1 LAAAK
6 PRYPPESR
14 VRPPARFAK
23 TSFAATY
30 NGRISRRPRPGRAH
44 AALVSPPVSPLAT
57 AANRTRPHESNRRVS
72 RRPTQSDECPER
84 PPPCRST
91 LRVSRRTFCH
101 QPESIMRLSP
111 QGLKS
116 LASSIAFGTAAR
128 NVALGVM
135 LPVALASTIV
145 VAEAKPAAK
154 AKAAHAAPAA
164 AEQFTGAPATFM
176 PGAVP
181 PPGVNAR
188 SWVLVDATSN
198 TVLASGNADERVEPA
213 SLTKLMTAYLV
224 FEALDKKKISMEQI
238 ITPSEAVRRVG
249 LDESRM
255 FIEANKPVS
264 VHDLVYGMI
273 IQSGNDA
280 AIALAELVGG
290 SEGQFVTLMNA
301 EAQRLGMK
309 GTHFADV
316 NGMPDPNHYTTAGDL
331 AKLSA
336 HLIRDFPQY
345 YGIFSEK
352 EFKYNNIRQG
362 NRNRLLWLDPTVD
375 GLKTGHTQAAG
386 YCLIASAKRAI
397 PGVDGQRRLVS
408 VMMGEPK
415 EGERTQDS
423 MKMLNYGYSA
433 FDAVRLFKGGQAM
446 STPRVYKGKENTV
459 QVGVK
464 SDQWV
469 TVPRGLGDKVKP
481 EVDVNAPLIA
491 PLAEGQQVG
500 TVKLVA
506 DGKTLSEFPVV
517 ALQPVPEAGIFG
529 RIWDSILLMFSKKK

>member
-1 LAAAK
+1 MHQKKKLAIIIEVDSFIGDIFQHLSKTYEVMAIQPSTLKEIETAVEWADIVWFEFCNELFVHAINQNIK
-6 PRYPPESR
+6 RLGKRVIARWHRFEIVESNFPE
-14 VRPPARFAK
+14 
-23 TSFAATY
+23 
-30 NGRISRRPRPGRAH
+30 RIDFGAIDDLI
-44 AALVSPPVSPLAT
+44 LVS
-57 AANRTRPHESNRRVS
+57 H
-72 RRPTQSDECPER
+72 DM
-84 PPPCRST
+84 
-91 LRVSRRTFCH
+91 LRVLKLRAPHVTQKTRTH
-101 QPESIMRLSP
+101 VVWN
-111 QGLKS
+111 GLNLDK
-116 LASSIAFGTAAR
+116 F
-128 NVALGVM
+128 
-135 LPVALASTIV
+135 
-145 VAEAKPAAK
+145 KPI
-154 AKAAHAAPAA
+154 P
-164 AEQFTGAPATFM
+164 
-176 PGAVP
+176 
-181 PPGVNAR
+181 
-188 SWVLVDATSN
+188 S
-198 TVLASGNADERVEPA
+198 
-213 SLTKLMTAYLV
+213 
-224 FEALDKKKISMEQI
+224 LDKKKISMEQI
-238 ITPSEAVRRVG
+238 VTPSEAVRRVG
-249 LDESRM
+249 RDESRM

-290 SEGQFVTLMNA
+290 SEGQFVTLMND

-386 YCLIASAKRAI
+386 YCLIASSKRAI

-408 VMMGEPK
+408 VMMGEQK
-415 EGERTQDS
+415 ESDRTQDS

-433 FDAVRLFKGGQAM
+433 FDSVRLFKGGQAM

-464 SDQWV
+464 GDQWA
-469 TVPRGLGDKVKP
+469 TVPRGLGDKIKT

-500 TVKLVA
+500 TVKIVA

-517 ALQPVPEAGIFG
+517 ALQAVPEAGIFG

>member
-1 LAAAK
+1 
-6 PRYPPESR
+6 
-14 VRPPARFAK
+14 
-23 TSFAATY
+23 
-30 NGRISRRPRPGRAH
+30 
-44 AALVSPPVSPLAT
+44 
-57 AANRTRPHESNRRVS
+57 
-72 RRPTQSDECPER
+72 
-84 PPPCRST
+84 
-91 LRVSRRTFCH
+91 
-101 QPESIMRLSP
+101 MRLSTE
-111 QGLKS
+111 GLKS
-116 LASSIAFGTAAR
+116 AVSSTALSVAAR
-128 NVALGVM
+128 NVALGVI

-145 VAEAKPAAK
+145 SAEAKPAAK
-154 AKAAHAAPAA
+154 AKAALAAAPEA
-164 AEQFTGAPATFM
+164 TGAPATFM

-198 TVLASGNADERVEPA
+198 TVLASGNANERIEPA

-224 FEALDKKKISMEQI
+224 FEALDKKKISMDQI
-238 ITPSEAVRRVG
+238 VTPSEAVRRVG

-255 FIEANKPVS
+255 FIEASKPVS

-290 SEGQFVTLMNA
+290 SEGQFVNLMND
-301 EAQRLGMK
+301 EAARLGMK

-331 AKLSA
+331 ATLAA

-345 YGIFSEK
+345 YSIFSEK
-352 EFKYNNIRQG
+352 EFKYNNIRQP
-362 NRNRLLWLDPTVD
+362 NRNRLLWLDPSVD

-386 YCLIASAKRAI
+386 YCLISSAKRAM
-397 PGVDGQRRLVS
+397 PGSADAQRRLVS
-408 VMMGEPK
+408 VMMGETK
-415 EGERTQDS
+415 ESDRVQDS

-433 FDAVRLFKGGQAM
+433 FDAVRLFKGGQAIE
-446 STPRVYKGKENTV
+446 TPRIYKGKSNTV

-464 SDQWV
+464 GDQWA
-469 TVPRGLGDKVKP
+469 TVPRGLGEKVKP
-481 EVDVNAPLIA
+481 EVALNAPLIA

-500 TVKLVA
+500 TVKIVA

-517 ALQPVPEAGIFG
+517 ALQAVPEAGIFG

>member
-1 LAAAK
+1 
-6 PRYPPESR
+6 
-14 VRPPARFAK
+14 
-23 TSFAATY
+23 
-30 NGRISRRPRPGRAH
+30 
-44 AALVSPPVSPLAT
+44 
-57 AANRTRPHESNRRVS
+57 
-72 RRPTQSDECPER
+72 
-84 PPPCRST
+84 
-91 LRVSRRTFCH
+91 
-101 QPESIMRLSP
+101 MRLSS

-116 LASSIAFGTAAR
+116 LASSTTLSVAVR

-145 VAEAKPAAK
+145 AAEAKPAAK

-164 AEQFTGAPATFM
+164 APEATGAPATYM

-238 ITPSEAVRRVG
+238 VTPSEAVRRVG
-249 LDESRM
+249 RDESRM

-290 SEGQFVTLMNA
+290 SEAQFINMMND
-301 EAQRLGMK
+301 EVKRLGMK

-331 AKLSA
+331 ATLSA

-345 YGIFSEK
+345 YSIFSEK

-386 YCLIASAKRAI
+386 FCLISSAKRPM
-397 PGVDGQRRLVS
+397 PGAADASRRLVA
-408 VMMGEPK
+408 VMMGETK
-415 EGERTQDS
+415 ESERTQDS

-433 FDAVRLFKGGQAM
+433 FDAVRLFKGGQAI
-446 STPRVYKGKENTV
+446 STPRLYKGKENTV

-464 SDQWV
+464 GDQWV
-469 TVPRGLGDKVKP
+469 TVPRGLGDKVKT
-481 EVDVNAPLIA
+481 EVEVNAPLIA
-491 PLAEGQQVG
+491 PLAEGQPVG
-500 TVKLVA
+500 TVKIVA
-506 DGKTLSEFPVV
+506 DGKTLSQFPVV
-517 ALQPVPEAGIFG
+517 ALQAVPEAGIFG